1 MSFRAHGDQARVSSC
16 AVPIPRRSLLRQLP
30 WLTAIALVP
39 APAQAQPGATAN
51 GLIEHG
57 IQLREQGHDDQ
68 ALIEFRKAYAISPSP
83 RARAQMA
90 LAEQALGNWVV
101 ADQHLREALAA
112 DGDAWIASRKGVLT
126 TAAAA
131 IGRHLGSL
139 EVTGTSRGG
148 ARVLLDGLDVG
159 AFPLPRP
166 VRVETGSRLLEV
178 RAPGYYPVVRTLEI
192 TAGATSRETINLVA
206 NPHGESASNVP
217 DYVGPEGA
225 LPPQADQGE
234 HVAGAYHASFFPGGP
249 PDGVWTLR
257 NAKDAPLCRLPCAY
271 WIDPTKQYVLVR
283 ASVISAGSD
292 VRLPVPHAQLA
303 DGTEVREQIR
313 APTGSV
319 VGGIALTAGGVVVAG
334 IGIAL
339 IAAAPSTDITSDPNS
354 VDSATSGTLDETYGI
369 LALVAGGFMIAGG
382 VAVTLISSGWHL
394 DVRTV
399 SAPTVSLGW
408 SAKGLEVSKGDTRV
422 WLTPV
427 GIHGVF

>member
-1 MSFRAHGDQARVSSC
+1 
-16 AVPIPRRSLLRQLP
+16 
-30 WLTAIALVP
+30 
-39 APAQAQPGATAN
+39 
-51 GLIEHG
+51 
-57 IQLREQGHDDQ
+57 
-68 ALIEFRKAYAISPSP
+68 
-83 RARAQMA
+83 
-90 LAEQALGNWVV
+90 
-101 ADQHLREALAA
+101 
-112 DGDAWIASRKGVLT
+112 
-126 TAAAA
+126 
-131 IGRHLGSL
+131 
-139 EVTGTSRGG
+139 
-148 ARVLLDGLDVG
+148 
-159 AFPLPRP
+159 
-166 VRVETGSRLLEV
+166 
-178 RAPGYYPVVRTLEI
+178 
-192 TAGATSRETINLVA
+192 
-206 NPHGESASNVP
+206 
-217 DYVGPEGA
+217 
-225 LPPQADQGE
+225 
-234 HVAGAYHASFFPGGP
+234 
-249 PDGVWTLR
+249 
-257 NAKDAPLCRLPCAY
+257 
-271 WIDPTKQYVLVR
+271 
-283 ASVISAGSD
+283 
-292 VRLPVPHAQLA
+292 VPHAQLA